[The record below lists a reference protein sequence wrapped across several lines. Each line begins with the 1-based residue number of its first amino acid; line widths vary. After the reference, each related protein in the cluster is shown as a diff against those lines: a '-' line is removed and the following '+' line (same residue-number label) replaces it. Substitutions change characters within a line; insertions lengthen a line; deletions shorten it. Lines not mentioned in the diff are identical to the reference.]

1 MSMEGLGRLFN
12 VAPSVGGAS
21 AANGKALSL
30 RHASGITYIL
40 NGADT
45 YTLTVA
51 STYAG
56 SYATPGTV
64 ITQKYS
70 NTAADGT
77 AAWVAAT
84 QTASN
89 AVVVASGV
97 VAIYVDSKSLPD
109 GKVYIKCT
117 VTGTTGLVTA
127 ILHDLEVQR
136 TPPNLA
142 IPGA

>member
-1 MSMEGLGRLFN
+1 MAMEGLGRLFN

-30 RHASGITYIL
+30 KDAAGVTFIL

-56 SYATPGTV
+56 SYATPGNIIV
-64 ITQKYS
+64 QKYT

-77 AAWVAAT
+77 AAWVKAS
-84 QTASN
+84 QSASN

-97 VAIYVDSKSLPD
+97 AVIYVAANSLPD
-109 GKVYIKCT
+109 TKVYVKCT

-127 ILHDLEVQR
+127 ITHDLMVQR
-136 TPPNLA
+136 TPANLA
-142 IPGA
+142 ILGA

>member
-1 MSMEGLGRLFN
+1 MEALGRLFN
-12 VAPSVGGAS
+12 VAASVGGAS

-30 RHASGITYIL
+30 KDAAGITFVL

-56 SYATPGTV
+56 SYATPGNILTK
-64 ITQKYS
+64 KYTNS
-70 NTAADGT
+70 AADGT
-77 AAWVAAT
+77 AAWVSGAVSP
-84 QTASN
+84 ASN
-89 AVVVASGV
+89 AVTVASGV
-97 VAIYVDSKSLPD
+97 AVIHVPASSLPD

-117 VTGTTGLVTA
+117 VTSTTGLVTA

-136 TPPNLA
+136 NPANLA